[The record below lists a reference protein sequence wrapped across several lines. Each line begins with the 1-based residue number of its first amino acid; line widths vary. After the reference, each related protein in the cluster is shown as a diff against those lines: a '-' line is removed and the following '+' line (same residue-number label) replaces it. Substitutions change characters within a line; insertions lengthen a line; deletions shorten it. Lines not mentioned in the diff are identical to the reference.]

1 MDGFLCQDLEAKLFK
16 WFTSRLDASKIKK
29 ESDMRLFNADGL
41 EVCVGDV
48 VRYGGKPCY
57 VESIGES
64 ISITTMDERKMFLRV
79 LPYQIGCIL
88 ERGCARCI
96 SPV

>member
-1 MDGFLCQDLEAKLFK
+1 
-16 WFTSRLDASKIKK
+16 
-29 ESDMRLFNADGL
+29 MRLFNAEGL

-64 ISITTMDERKMFLRV
+64 ISVTTMDERKMFLRV
-79 LPYQIGCIL
+79 RPDQVGCVIQKA
-88 ERGCARCI
+88 CARCI
-96 SPV
+96 SAV

>member
-1 MDGFLCQDLEAKLFK
+1 
-16 WFTSRLDASKIKK
+16 
-29 ESDMRLFNADGL
+29 MRLFNSNDM

-64 ISITTMDERKMFLRV
+64 ISVTTMDERKMFLRV
-79 LPYQIGCIL
+79 LPYQIGCVL
-88 ERGCARCI
+88 ERTCAE
-96 SPV
+96 SNSSV